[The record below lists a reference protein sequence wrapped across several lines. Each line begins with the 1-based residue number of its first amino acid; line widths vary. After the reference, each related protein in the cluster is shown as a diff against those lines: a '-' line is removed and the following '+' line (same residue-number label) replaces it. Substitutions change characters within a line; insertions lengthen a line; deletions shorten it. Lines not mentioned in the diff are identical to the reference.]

1 MKSKLI
7 HEAHSQRTFV
17 VVLGTG
23 DEVRDCLGR
32 FAGRERLSAA
42 RLSAIGAFERAT
54 LRFFDWEAKEYRPIP
69 VEEQVEVASL
79 NGDIALD
86 EAGEPKLHLH
96 AVLGRRDG
104 AAVGGDLQEGHA
116 RPTLEVVVTESPAHL
131 RRVHDPETGLA
142 LIRIQD

>member
-7 HEAHSQRTFV
+7 HEENGQRTFV

-42 RLSAIGAFERAT
+42 RLTAIGAFERAT
-54 LRFFDWEAKEYRPIP
+54 LRFYDWEAKDYQPIP

-86 EAGEPKLHLH
+86 QSGEPKLHLH
-96 AVLGRRDG
+96 AVLARRDG
-104 AAVGGDLQEGHA
+104 AAVGGDLQEGRV
-116 RPTLEVVVTESPAHL
+116 RPTLEVMVTESPAHL
-131 RRVHDPETGLA
+131 RRVHDAETGLA
-142 LIRIQD
+142 LIQIRD